1 MTAAIKAK
9 ILPILIQ
16 RKMNDEDELLY
27 DYNIEKS
34 ILNINKLDDD
44 NKNVNVIESLKD
56 LIEIV

>member
-16 RKMNDEDELLY
+16 RKMNAEDELLF

-34 ILNINKLDDD
+34 ILDINKLDNDK
-44 NKNVNVIESLKD
+44 KNVNVIESLKH